1 MWSSLLKTWTPII
14 VIKNAFSSL
23 NADGDDIRTIRRTTQ
38 KGKAFKTK
46 ITWLCF
52 YALLVWKVIV
62 LIARLH
68 RPAIFG
74 KARVGHWYRY
84 DSPDS
89 GVQTMSFF
97 FFASPTWR
105 WHDSDTA
112 CHFLYRPYL
121 SYFGYTT
128 ENSRFWPVNLNRPI
142 KKK

>member
-1 MWSSLLKTWTPII
+1 MWSSLLKTWTPVI

-74 KARVGHWYRY
+74 KAHVGHWYRY

-97 FFASPTWR
+97 FLHLQHDADTTLTQHVTFFTGHTWVILVILQKIPDFDR
-105 WHDSDTA
+105 
-112 CHFLYRPYL
+112 
-121 SYFGYTT
+121 
-128 ENSRFWPVNLNRPI
+128 
-142 KKK
+142 